1 MRSETGSEVS
11 DVDRLPGG
19 GGVEEDSELVVV
31 SVTKELCSDHCAE
44 PLYDPGV
51 LM

>member
-1 MRSETGSEVS
+1 MGSKTGPEIS

-31 SVTKELCSDHCAE
+31 SVTKELCRDHCAE
-44 PLYDPGV
+44 PLNDPGV